1 MVAEAINNI
10 AQHARAGQVWVSAV
24 QGTSGVETIV
34 RDDGAGFAPGA
45 TESQADHYGLVGIRE
60 RAPGRQP
67 ALPYPVVMGPYG
79 LRGYGCRSPLGHD
92 RGNHSATQIVCST
105 ITTMKIRVD
114 NPNFHGKIELCLL
127 DHTIYTV

>member
-60 RAPGRQP
+60 RARLAGGTLEVISAPGQGTTVRLY
-67 ALPYPVVMGPYG
+67 LPQLLPTVSGDG
-79 LRGYGCRSPLGHD
+79 FGH
-92 RGNHSATQIVCST
+92 
-105 ITTMKIRVD
+105 
-114 NPNFHGKIELCLL
+114 
-127 DHTIYTV
+127 